1 MNKRRKTPLEIEKI
15 EADSCTID
23 LRLKIIHALPFFN
36 NLAHEDI
43 HEVNKSFSDAQFNA
57 GDIIYL
63 NGEKAARLCVIA
75 SGSVKLIKQ
84 NNNGNEILI
93 DILKQ
98 GEFFGNLDPF
108 GGAVYQETAIVQT
121 HSCIMKIDTE
131 NFRGILKKFPSAA
144 IIVMDIMSKRLREAQ
159 ELIQQLGANS
169 VESRIAHTLLKLG
182 QKLGEEKEIG
192 LLIQIPLSRNDIAGM
207 TGTTPETASR
217 IISRL
222 QKDGIIETGRK
233 WLAIKK
239 IDRLKKMIELD

>member
-23 LRLKIIHALPFFN
+23 LRLKIIHALPFFK
-36 NLAHEDI
+36 NLAHEEI
-43 HEVNKSFSDAQFNA
+43 HEINKSFSDAQFSV

-63 NGEKAARLCVIA
+63 KGEKAARLCVIA

-108 GGAVYQETAIVQT
+108 GNAVYQETAIVQT

-131 NFRGILKKFPSAA
+131 NFRGILKKLKSTAL
-144 IIVMDIMSKRLREAQ
+144 IVLDIMSKRLREAQ
-159 ELIQQLGANS
+159 DLIKKLSSSS
-169 VESRIAHTLLKLG
+169 VENRIAHTILKLG
-182 QKLGEEKEIG
+182 EKLGEQKEIG